1 MINFL
6 KYAGIRIKIEFLAL
20 SILGLI
26 SFAFEIASIS
36 LLIPI
41 INILDNSEIP
51 ILFKKFFDF
60 FNLSLKNF
68 QINEIFIYSLISFI
82 FFFIIRSYLFYY
94 LQIRQVYFNAKVTVF
109 LKKKIFD
116 IIFQDFK
123 FVSNKN
129 KFSNLNTIIID
140 DIQNFSSYVAGWI
153 TILRDVTLSIF
164 LSIFLIIMDIN
175 VFIFSILIF
184 SFLGFLYLKLT
195 NKKFYNLSLERR
207 KYFEAR
213 SNLLYKIFFGFAELK
228 LSKKI
233 RPFFNLYLSEEKKL
247 LNISVKK
254 TILVTLP
261 QVIFQVF
268 LVLSVSAVLFL
279 VHLFQKENIFSFIT
293 VFTLIALRLFPMI
306 SSFLKEFQVLKTYTK
321 SVQTIN
327 KWANEKILKSENTK
341 IINNWNN
348 LEFSISNFGFNKKR
362 TLFNKIYLKLDRGK
376 KYLLYGN
383 NGTGKSTLAKLL
395 VGIEKSKNSKFY
407 LNGIKI
413 NSSFESKINLAYLP
427 QKPFLLEGSI
437 YENITFKKIHSNF
450 NSDKH
455 YKKVIK
461 VCLVDQILKQNN
473 IDHKTNIGENG
484 KFISGGEA
492 KKIMLARILYN
503 KPSFLI
509 LDELLD
515 SIDKKSQLK
524 LIKNL
529 FNFDKKITVLMIT
542 HRKIF
547 NNLFDSII
555 RLNN

>member
-94 LQIRQVYFNAKVTVF
+94 LQIRQVCFNAKVTVF

-153 TILRDVTLSIF
+153 NILRDVTLSIF

-195 NKKFYNLSLERR
+195 NKKFYNLSVERR

-247 LNISVKK
+247 LNIGIKK

-268 LVLSVSAVLFL
+268 LVLSISAVLFL

-348 LEFSISNFGFNKKR
+348 LEFNISNFGFNKKR

-437 YENITFKKIHSNF
+437 YENITFKKIYSNF